1 MALAGKLFGRD
12 DGMLTGTRDTRLL
25 RWIWRASRG
34 LRAQAALNALTGLAG
49 VALDFSFI
57 YASKWAIDI
66 ATGRA
71 PAPLSRAALLLVLLL
86 LLQVSLGYARRWI
99 AAILGVRS
107 QNILQMRLFRHL
119 MGSRWT
125 GREGRHS
132 GDVLNRL
139 ERDVYDVSGTIT
151 ETVPSALCVVARLV
165 GAFFF
170 LCTMNAVVACLL
182 LCITPLFTLLSR
194 VYVRRMRALTRE
206 IRDTDS
212 RIQSIVQES
221 VQYNMVLKTLER
233 CGTMAARLGEAQ
245 DRLRGQVRRRTVFSS
260 TSSAMVSLGFG
271 LGYLLAFVSC
281 AYQLQEGLVTYG
293 MMAAFL
299 QLVGQV
305 QGPFRDAL
313 RYVPAFVGCATA
325 SERLM
330 ELEDTPQ
337 EEQGKPVRMRGVAG
351 VRLTG
356 VTCAYADGQRD
367 ILHDFSFDFPPG
379 SVTAVLGETGAG
391 KTTLVR
397 LILALVRPR
406 RGLVELYDD
415 RASVEVSPLTRN
427 NLVYVPQGNTLLSG
441 SIRDNLLLGN
451 PQATEDDMLHALHTA
466 CADFVT
472 DLPMGLDTP
481 CGELGAGMSEG
492 QAQRIAIARSL
503 LRPGSVLL
511 LDEATSALDQA
522 TESRLLA
529 NLRVEQRGRTVI
541 CVTHRPAM
549 VEYCTQ
555 VLRLERAH
563 TAVSHVG
570 KGPAAGT

>member
-1 MALAGKLFGRD
+1 
-12 DGMLTGTRDTRLL
+12 MLTGTRDTRLL

-71 PAPLSRAALLLVLLL
+71 PAPLSRA
-86 LLQVSLGYARRWI
+86 ARRWI

-271 LGYLLAFVSC
+271 LGYLPINCRRDWSLMAGWPPSC
-281 AYQLQEGLVTYG
+281 SWWGRYRV
-293 MMAAFL
+293 
-299 QLVGQV
+299 
-305 QGPFRDAL
+305 PFATRSAMCPLLWD
-313 RYVPAFVGCATA
+313 VP
-325 SERLM
+325 
-330 ELEDTPQ
+330 
-337 EEQGKPVRMRGVAG
+337 
-351 VRLTG
+351 
-356 VTCAYADGQRD
+356 
-367 ILHDFSFDFPPG
+367 
-379 SVTAVLGETGAG
+379 
-391 KTTLVR
+391 
-397 LILALVRPR
+397 
-406 RGLVELYDD
+406 
-415 RASVEVSPLTRN
+415 
-427 NLVYVPQGNTLLSG
+427 
-441 SIRDNLLLGN
+441 
-451 PQATEDDMLHALHTA
+451 PQA
-466 CADFVT
+466 
-472 DLPMGLDTP
+472 
-481 CGELGAGMSEG
+481 
-492 QAQRIAIARSL
+492 
-503 LRPGSVLL
+503 
-511 LDEATSALDQA
+511 
-522 TESRLLA
+522 
-529 NLRVEQRGRTVI
+529 
-541 CVTHRPAM
+541 
-549 VEYCTQ
+549 
-555 VLRLERAH
+555 
-563 TAVSHVG
+563 
-570 KGPAAGT
+570 KG